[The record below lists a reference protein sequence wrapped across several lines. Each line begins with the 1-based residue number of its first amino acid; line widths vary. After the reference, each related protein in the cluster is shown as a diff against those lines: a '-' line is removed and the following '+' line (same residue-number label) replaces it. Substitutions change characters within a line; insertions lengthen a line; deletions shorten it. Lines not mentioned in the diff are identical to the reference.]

1 MHQIQKICI
10 RVQSKCS
17 SVENIEI
24 NICVYQKKMAKKLK
38 YYRVSIF
45 LKTIITSGSLTRSSS
60 TRFGWLGKCF
70 FANDL
75 RQARYFSCITSNVGL
90 LRSIGQKI
98 DQSVKVIIEPWLIRL
113 DKYLTLAIITR
124 GLYIFYP
131 IFLCGIQLRAVN
143 ITDNLCAK
151 QGNVSMKSM
160 VYNQERVIMACV
172 LIKT

>member
-1 MHQIQKICI
+1 M
-10 RVQSKCS
+10 
-17 SVENIEI
+17 
-24 NICVYQKKMAKKLK
+24 
-38 YYRVSIF
+38 SII

-90 LRSIGQKI
+90 LRSIGQRI
-98 DQSVKVIIEPWLIRL
+98 DQSVKIIIEPWLIRL
-113 DKYLTLAIITR
+113 DKYPTLAIITR

-151 QGNVSMKSM
+151 QGELCLKSAA
-160 VYNQERVIMACV
+160 YNQERVIMTRVRYIIFCLLTFLRHHGYHLEANIF
-172 LIKT
+172 LHF